1 MRLTHT
7 VALGVAGLVAASA
20 GATIVQIDVFGVVDF
35 NVIQGSHAGIPSGS
49 PVQMSFQVES
59 TNFLNSPNFPTR
71 GYEVDLAS
79 FVMTVG
85 GAGVDIMDPQPFGP
99 AYFVLRDNDPAVD
112 GFLLSRNVEF
122 PLPIGVRIPGLAP
135 DHELLFSRTFNDGT
149 ALSSLDIL
157 DAVGSYDFSNISS
170 YEWTIGRFGNAGAEY
185 VYQSMTISIVPS
197 PGTLG
202 LVGIGG
208 VLASARRRR

>member
-7 VALGVAGLVAASA
+7 AALGLAGLLAASA

-49 PVQMSFQVES
+49 PVQMSFQVDS
-59 TNFLNSPNFPTR
+59 NNFLNSPNFPTR
-71 GYEVDLAS
+71 GYEVDLSS
-79 FVMTVG
+79 FAMTVG

-99 AYFVLRDNDPAVD
+99 AYFVLRDNDPGVD
-112 GFLLSRNVEF
+112 GFLLSRSVDF
-122 PLPIGVRIPGLAP
+122 PMPIGVRIPGLAP
-135 DHELLFSRTFNDGT
+135 DHELLFSRTFNDGSV
-149 ALSSLDIL
+149 LPSLDIL
-157 DAVGSYDFSNISS
+157 DAVGSYDFTNLSS

-197 PGTLG
+197 PGSLG
-202 LVGIGG
+202 LVGVGTL
-208 VLASARRRR
+208 VAARRRR